1 MTLLVLVHGEAN
13 HMKPIS
19 MKDDTLET
27 DVLVVGG
34 GPAGLMAAIHA
45 SELGANV
52 VVIDKTNTVRS
63 GSGATGNDHFRAYIP
78 EFHGPDM
85 EAVVR
90 EVAESQAGWTRPLSF
105 VRTWMEKSF
114 EIVKMWDSWGI
125 PMKHEGK
132 WEFAGHAFPGKPF
145 TTLKYSGQN
154 QKPILTKEAKK
165 RGAKIVNRVTAF
177 DLITHDGISGAVG
190 VHAREDKIITF
201 LAKAV
206 VLCTGGCVRLYPG
219 PTPGWMF
226 NRADSPHTTGDGR
239 AMAYRGGAELVNME
253 FPMRWAGP
261 KYFARCGKAT
271 WVGVLRDPHDKPVGP
286 FVTKPDRVY
295 GDPISDS
302 YKGLFEDYMKRGKGP
317 VYMDC
322 RGISDDDYDYMMHY
336 MKHEALHSILN
347 HLDEEGIDLKKNP
360 IEFMTYE
367 MTTRGGIYYNEK
379 GETSLAGLYAA
390 GDEYFGGISSA
401 ATFGWIA
408 GGNAANFAKTKNP
421 PDSGDGKEAAEK
433 VKNLVEKLRNRNV
446 GASWHEVNV
455 ALNQVM
461 VDYIGTTRSD
471 TLLEAGGSHLRRI
484 KKKAYDDLTAKN
496 QHELIHCLEVMNLL
510 DVAEVIFT
518 AVCERKETR
527 EKYSRIDYPYK
538 NPTFDE
544 KILICRKG
552 DSGPMTE
559 WRPFKN

>member
-1 MTLLVLVHGEAN
+1 MKAITMTDEI
-13 HMKPIS
+13 M
-19 MKDDTLET
+19 ET
-27 DVLVVGG
+27 DVLVIGG

-45 SELGANV
+45 SELGAKVIV
-52 VVIDKTNTVRS
+52 VDKANTMRS
-63 GSGATGNDHFRAYIP
+63 GSGTSGNDHFRAYIP

-85 EAVVR
+85 EPVVK
-90 EVAESQAGWTRPLSF
+90 EVAKSQVGWTRPMSF
-105 VRTWMEKSF
+105 VRTWMKTTS
-114 EIVKMWDSWGI
+114 EIVRMWDRWGI
-125 PMKHEGK
+125 PMKHEGR

-145 TTLKYSGQN
+145 STLKYSGQN

-165 RGAKIVNRVTAF
+165 RGVKIVNRVTAF
-177 DLITHDGISGAVG
+177 DLITDHGLSGAVG
-190 VHAREDKIITF
+190 VHAREDKIITI
-201 LAKAV
+201 LAKAF

-239 AMAYRGGAELVNME
+239 AMAYRAGADLTNME

-271 WVGVLRDPHDKPVGP
+271 WVGVLRDPQDKPVGP
-286 FVTKPDRVY
+286 FVTRPDRVY

-302 YKGLFEDYMKRGKGP
+302 YKEVFEDYMKAGKGP

-322 RGISDDDYDYMMHY
+322 RGISDEDYDYMMHY
-336 MKHEALHSILN
+336 MKHEALHGILN
-347 HLDEEGIDLKKNP
+347 QIEEEGIDLKKNP

-401 ATFGWIA
+401 STFGWIA
-408 GGNAANFAKTKNP
+408 GGNAAGFAKTKEAPNA
-421 PDSGDGKEAAEK
+421 GNGKEKAEE
-433 VKNLVEKLRNRNV
+433 VKNFVEEIRNRKA
-446 GASWHEVNV
+446 GPSWQEINV

-461 VDYIGTTRSD
+461 LDYAGTTRSD
-471 TLLEAGGSHLRRI
+471 TLLEAGASHLQRV
-484 KKKAYDDLTAKN
+484 KKKAMNDLMARN
-496 QHELIHCLEVMNLL
+496 QHELMHCLEVFNLL
-510 DVAEVIFT
+510 DVAEVVFA
-518 AVCERKETR
+518 AVSKRKETR

-538 NPTFDE
+538 NPTFDG
-544 KILICRKG
+544 KTLICRKG
-552 DSGPMTE
+552 EKGPLIELRVMQD
-559 WRPFKN
+559 